1 MPAPNACTIQ
11 LGEILENSRKLLI
24 NSPKM
29 RFEDVVEKARK
40 FIFKYTTVENIAR
53 SCVNL
58 LFLAENRK

>member
-1 MPAPNACTIQ
+1 
-11 LGEILENSRKLLI
+11 
-24 NSPKM
+24 M

-40 FIFKYTTVENIAR
+40 FIFKYTTVETIAR